1 MSEEAPKTEQPE
13 MLCLGLKTKLGL
25 VLHRIFSTG
34 NFLPMQ
40 QPALQQNNQA
50 SDTGPAST
58 HKAAALQLSVL
69 KSIPTPQVVLVL
81 SLLPLKQELPS
92 GRSVL
97 EDKTVLVHEVHYSSP
112 SCFCKLFWGF
122 RLVHKDSIFCFFT
135 VQVSH
140 EPGTGK
146 IQVTHFFVQTDSM
159 QQVCF
164 KYFICQDDNL
174 EQYSFMIKWDFILP
188 Y

>member
-1 MSEEAPKTEQPE
+1 MSDEAPKTEQPE
-13 MLCLGLKTKLGL
+13 MLCSGLKTKLGL

-112 SCFCKLFWGF
+112 SCFCKLFWISAGTQRF
-122 RLVHKDSIFCFFT
+122 YFLLFYCASIT
-135 VQVSH
+135 
-140 EPGTGK
+140 
-146 IQVTHFFVQTDSM
+146 
-159 QQVCF
+159 
-164 KYFICQDDNL
+164 
-174 EQYSFMIKWDFILP
+174 
-188 Y
+188 